1 MKKLFYNQILDK
13 KGTKKIVSWF
23 LENYGSTRTSQLIE
37 ELKTVG
43 FHFATEAGLSLG
55 FDDLKIP
62 KKKAKILET
71 AESQVFDS
79 EQKFLQGKI
88 TAVER
93 YQKFIDIWT
102 TASETLKDEVI
113 QNFQNTDLFNPLYM
127 MAFSGARGNISQ
139 VRQLVGMRGL
149 MSDSAGGIIDFPIRS
164 NFREGLTVTEYVISC
179 YGARKGLID
188 TALRTADSGYLT
200 RRLVDVAHGII
211 IGRYECNT
219 TESFDILPLKS
230 SSDSVLLSLEKRIVG
245 RVLAVDVPVVRHV
258 DSMTTTKGPAPT
270 VGPGGSNLWS
280 AEQAT
285 TRTSGASQVA
295 RGSSTGSTV
304 VVGLKNQEITPL
316 LAQKIIRSLDRPG
329 RHFVPQLGAVF
340 DDSRGLVPAV
350 IDQRSRASGGSI
362 SIRSPLTCR
371 HFQDS
376 REDICQL
383 CYGWSLAHNRLV
395 SLGEAVGIIAAQS
408 IGEPGTQ
415 LTMRTFHTGG
425 IFSTDIDAK
434 LFAPHD
440 GQVFFSK
447 NLLGKKV
454 RSFHGQSSFF
464 TFEAIQMKIV
474 APPVRGSALDGTEYR
489 DDREVHEAPREV
501 HESDQR
507 SKSSVFSLPPH
518 SLLFVY
524 PGQFVRKNFLCAEI
538 AQLISAKSRS
548 ENLER
553 IDSPPAGGFALNDP
567 RVHGGAPI
575 RPKVQIDPT
584 RGFDLKTPSMTQG
597 SKLASGDKSVKL
609 SSTSHSV
616 VDPRGQSPA
625 ADQRSKSDLTFS
637 ESPLDAGGQRAPKVI
652 AVNGNFQ
659 EVEENGFE
667 EQEVNQ
673 AKTKKVLSEIEG
685 QVYFQQDIA
694 TSCSPSGGIKSN
706 TPLGSGWREKSI
718 LTPKALWILQGKGIF
733 NYGPFRSGDFISC
746 MKRSPTIAQMTQQKH
761 VVSDQRSNPTKGPMP
776 SQERSYPALTAH
788 SNRFSRRITSED
800 MIIGEGLAGHDFPRA
815 TMTVGP
821 GAAAAGGTGPI
832 WQFSSKSGKVFY
844 FQINFDKFHLS
855 TALPRHQTISPH
867 LAATRGSVD
876 PPRAKQGR
884 AASADPTGPLVEV
897 NEGEAARKVH
907 VASGLLPGCFASTL
921 TPPSNQAWIPVGY
934 SFHTL
939 HTSLQNDQRS
949 ILLNCG
955 PSSIKDGT
963 TRPTPKDPRGHSRP
977 RIADARQSLNRLR
990 NVSTSDALLRAMKLQ
1005 VAWSLGDVGR
1015 AGSTPHS
1022 VRASAER
1029 PVGDKSQV
1037 VSKSLYSRAEPR
1049 LLKILQGTLQVTFDK
1064 HCKPEF
1070 IKRYNKDLWSPLFR
1084 VNWGT
1089 PVAGASQVARGN
1101 SMTIGPRVA
1110 QSSNAQGDN
1119 FLKKFCLN
1127 LEGFLTC
1134 PTGDIPDSPSARRAT
1149 TREGAMTVGPLGPAA
1164 RRSAIA
1170 AGVSQVLG
1178 GVSTTEENHL
1188 YARKATIGSS
1198 KYSHGELRVSM
1209 TQASTELDATWR
1221 SAQFPSVDDED
1232 LREATLRYS
1241 PPAPTV
1247 GPRGAERGTG
1257 YTMMDS
1263 SVFGKDPRNTMTMTK
1278 GPSPGASTIPS
1289 TQLRKREFR
1298 KSLNICNNDLRIYAR
1313 HTTTS
1318 GPSSAERR
1326 AGDVTQGSAKP
1337 RSVDKDGQGDESFK
1351 IGNFISIGETGK
1363 VREGARAEPPAG
1375 PATSCRPTTGLKT
1388 AQIIHRGT
1396 FGPPR
1401 HEVLGPQKL
1410 TFVFRQVYPY
1420 LLSKD
1425 SPMMVNHK
1433 DIVESRQLLF
1443 ELFYQQSKTGDIV
1456 QGLPKIEQLF
1466 EARRT
1471 SVHVIE
1477 TIHLRL
1483 KQKFDELCYSNSLY
1497 EAARLS
1503 IRFIQ
1508 RILIDEIQLVY
1519 QSQGVDIADKHV
1531 EIIIRQMTSKV
1542 IIHEKGKSPF
1552 FPDDIVNFSEIE
1564 KFITGFVDHDQ
1575 RSKVEPGAG
1584 AQATTR
1590 DDHEVHEAA
1599 RRSAIAASASQVSSS
1614 AEHRAVHGFIESV
1627 GQETRDAPRSAGP
1640 SCPRI
1645 GLRFEPLV
1653 LGLTKVA
1660 FLTESFISAA
1670 SFQESKR
1677 VLMGS
1682 ALQSRVDFLYGLK
1695 ENVVVGRFIRAGT
1708 GFRSSLFPHEMDQ
1721 RSRASGDKANSTD
1734 SNDDT

>member
-1 MKKLFYNQILDK
+1 MTVGPAPAASPGAAADQRSKSTNCQAIMKKLFYNQILDK

-258 DSMTTTKGPAPT
+258 DSMTL
-270 VGPGGSNLWS
+270 GSNLWS

-350 IDQRSRASGGSI
+350 IDQRSKSI

-474 APPVRGSALDGTEYR
+474 APPVRGSALDGSEYR
-489 DDREVHEAPREV
+489 EGEAPREV

-637 ESPLDAGGQRAPKVI
+637 ESPLDAGEQRAPKVI

-667 EQEVNQ
+667 EQEVDQGSSQ

-685 QVYFQQDIA
+685 QVYFQQDISA
-694 TSCSPSGGIKSN
+694 PSGGIKSN

-855 TALPRHQTISPH
+855 TALPRHRTISPH

-939 HTSLQNDQRS
+939 HTSLQIP
-949 ILLNCG
+949 ILLNYG

-963 TRPTPKDPRGHSRP
+963 TRPTPQDPRGHSRP

-1015 AGSTPHS
+1015 AGSTRHS

-1037 VSKSLYSRAEPR
+1037 
-1049 LLKILQGTLQVTFDK
+1049 
-1064 HCKPEF
+1064 
-1070 IKRYNKDLWSPLFR
+1070 
-1084 VNWGT
+1084 
-1089 PVAGASQVARGN
+1089 ARGN
-1101 SMTIGPRVA
+1101 SMTTGPRVA

-1247 GPRGAERGTG
+1247 GPRGAERGAG

-1263 SVFGKDPRNTMTMTK
+1263 SVFGKDPRNTMTK

-1401 HEVLGPQKL
+1401 HEVLGPQRL

-1564 KFITGFVDHDQ
+1564 KFITGFEGEAAHDQ

-1734 SNDDT
+1734 SNDNT